1 MTEKKSA
8 PQSIMIVDDELI
20 VRESLTKWFRQDG
33 YRVESAEDA
42 NHALKL
48 MNEGPWDLALLDIK
62 MPGMS
67 GLDLQ
72 KRLKEIDK
80 NTSGIMIT
88 AFASVESAVQALKE
102 GAFDYVTKPI
112 DPEHLSH
119 LVTNAFKQRKLVEE
133 NVQLREQISGI
144 AKANEIVGESG
155 TGKELIAR
163 VIHANSN
170 RRYFP
175 IIAVNC
181 GAMAESLL
189 ESELFGHEKG
199 SFTGAQFRRKGKFEL
214 SDGGTIFL
222 DEIGSI
228 SQKMQ
233 VQLLRVL
240 ETKQFT
246 RVGGNEVISSD
257 FRVICATNRDL
268 EAAIKDRIKKGR
280 KPSAIILVH
289 LYGMPARTRDIF
301 DISGRYEIPLIEDAA
316 EALGSQYH
324 NRFCGT
330 FGQIGILSF
339 NGNKIITTSGGG
351 ALVSDNLKYVE
362 KAKFLATQARD
373 KAPHYQHSEV
383 GYNYRMSNIL
393 AGIGRG
399 QLEVLEK
406 RINARR
412 ENNQFYRSIL
422 GDYDFI
428 GFQNEPEG
436 HFSNFWLTS
445 IVIEENGRGISSEKI
460 RLIMD
465 SENIETR
472 PFWKPMHLQ
481 PVFKSYPAYLNGVSE
496 RLFNHGLCLP
506 SGSNLTDNEKGRIN
520 ECFTSIFS

>member
-80 NTSGIMIT
+80 NTSVIMIT

-119 LVTNAFKQRKLVEE
+119 LVTNALKQRKLVEE
-133 NVQLREQISGI
+133 NVQLREQISDI
-144 AKANEIVGESG
+144 AKANEIVGESQQVQKVIELAKTVSKTDTTVMLRGESG

-163 VIHANSN
+163 VIHANSI

-222 DEIGSI
+222 DEIGTI

-233 VQLLRVL
+233 VELLRVL

-268 EAAIKDRIKKGR
+268 EAAIKDGSFRED
-280 KPSAIILVH
+280 
-289 LYGMPARTRDIF
+289 LYYRLNVFTIVIPPLRERRQD
-301 DISGRYEIPLIEDAA
+301 IPLLAEYFCNKHAVAMHKAVTEISPNAMDIMVQYDWPGNVRELENVMERAMVLAKPPAIQHTDLPFQLASKAHGLQADSIAAIERAHI
-316 EALGSQYH
+316 EM
-324 NRFCGT
+324 
-330 FGQIGILSF
+330 ILHRSGW
-339 NGNKIITTSGGG
+339 NISRSADILDIDRVTLYNKISKYG
-351 ALVSDNLKYVE
+351 LK
-362 KAKFLATQARD
+362 
-373 KAPHYQHSEV
+373 
-383 GYNYRMSNIL
+383 
-393 AGIGRG
+393 
-399 QLEVLEK
+399 
-406 RINARR
+406 
-412 ENNQFYRSIL
+412 
-422 GDYDFI
+422 
-428 GFQNEPEG
+428 
-436 HFSNFWLTS
+436 
-445 IVIEENGRGISSEKI
+445 
-460 RLIMD
+460 
-465 SENIETR
+465 R
-472 PFWKPMHLQ
+472 P
-481 PVFKSYPAYLNGVSE
+481 
-496 RLFNHGLCLP
+496 
-506 SGSNLTDNEKGRIN
+506 
-520 ECFTSIFS
+520 

>member
-1 MTEKKSA
+1 MAEKKSE

-80 NTSGIMIT
+80 NTSVIMIT

-119 LVTNAFKQRKLVEE
+119 LVTNALKQRKLAEE
-133 NVQLREQISGI
+133 NVQLREQISDI
-144 AKANEIVGESG
+144 AKANEIVGESQQVQKVIELAKTVSKTDTTVMLRGESG

-163 VIHANSN
+163 VIHANSS

-181 GAMAESLL
+181 GAMVESLL

-222 DEIGSI
+222 DEIGTI

-233 VQLLRVL
+233 VELLRVL

-257 FRVICATNRDL
+257 FRVVCATNRDL
-268 EAAIKDRIKKGR
+268 EAAIKEGSFRED
-280 KPSAIILVH
+280 
-289 LYGMPARTRDIF
+289 LYYRLNVFTIVIPPLRERRQD
-301 DISGRYEIPLIEDAA
+301 IPLLAEYFCNKHATAMHKAVTEISPNAMDIMVQYDWPGNVRELENVMERAMVLAKPPAIQHTDLPFQLASKAHGLQADSIAAIERAHI
-316 EALGSQYH
+316 EM
-324 NRFCGT
+324 
-330 FGQIGILSF
+330 ILHRSGW
-339 NGNKIITTSGGG
+339 NISRSADILDIDRVTLYNKISKYG
-351 ALVSDNLKYVE
+351 LK
-362 KAKFLATQARD
+362 
-373 KAPHYQHSEV
+373 
-383 GYNYRMSNIL
+383 
-393 AGIGRG
+393 
-399 QLEVLEK
+399 
-406 RINARR
+406 
-412 ENNQFYRSIL
+412 
-422 GDYDFI
+422 
-428 GFQNEPEG
+428 
-436 HFSNFWLTS
+436 
-445 IVIEENGRGISSEKI
+445 
-460 RLIMD
+460 
-465 SENIETR
+465 R
-472 PFWKPMHLQ
+472 P
-481 PVFKSYPAYLNGVSE
+481 
-496 RLFNHGLCLP
+496 
-506 SGSNLTDNEKGRIN
+506 
-520 ECFTSIFS
+520 

>member
-1 MTEKKSA
+1 MAEKKSA

-80 NTSGIMIT
+80 NTSVIMIT

-119 LVTNAFKQRKLVEE
+119 LVTNALKQRKLVEE
-133 NVQLREQISGI
+133 NVQLREQISDI
-144 AKANEIVGESG
+144 AKANEIVGESQQVQKVIELAKTVSKTDTTVMLRGESG

-175 IIAVNC
+175 IIAVDC

-222 DEIGSI
+222 DEIGTI

-233 VQLLRVL
+233 VELLRVL

-257 FRVICATNRDL
+257 FRVVCATNRDL
-268 EAAIKDRIKKGR
+268 EAAIKEGSFRED
-280 KPSAIILVH
+280 
-289 LYGMPARTRDIF
+289 LYYRLNVFTIVIPPLRERRQD
-301 DISGRYEIPLIEDAA
+301 IPLLAEYFCNKHATAMHKAVTEISPNAMDIMVQYDWPGNVRELENVMERAMVLAKPPAIQHTDLPFQLASKAHGLQADSIAAIERAHI
-316 EALGSQYH
+316 EM
-324 NRFCGT
+324 
-330 FGQIGILSF
+330 ILHRSGW
-339 NGNKIITTSGGG
+339 NISRSADILDIDRVTLYNKISKYG
-351 ALVSDNLKYVE
+351 LK
-362 KAKFLATQARD
+362 
-373 KAPHYQHSEV
+373 
-383 GYNYRMSNIL
+383 
-393 AGIGRG
+393 
-399 QLEVLEK
+399 
-406 RINARR
+406 
-412 ENNQFYRSIL
+412 
-422 GDYDFI
+422 
-428 GFQNEPEG
+428 
-436 HFSNFWLTS
+436 
-445 IVIEENGRGISSEKI
+445 
-460 RLIMD
+460 
-465 SENIETR
+465 R
-472 PFWKPMHLQ
+472 P
-481 PVFKSYPAYLNGVSE
+481 
-496 RLFNHGLCLP
+496 
-506 SGSNLTDNEKGRIN
+506 
-520 ECFTSIFS
+520 

>member
-1 MTEKKSA
+1 MTEKKST
-8 PQSIMIVDDELI
+8 PHSIMIVDDELI

-42 NHALKL
+42 NHAIKL

-80 NTSGIMIT
+80 NTSVIMIT

-119 LVTNAFKQRKLVEE
+119 LVTNALKQKKLVEE

-144 AKANEIVGESG
+144 AKANEIVGESQQIQKVIELAKTVSKTDTTVMLRGESG

-163 VIHANSN
+163 VIHANST

-175 IIAVNC
+175 IIAVDC

-222 DEIGSI
+222 DEIGTI
-228 SQKMQ
+228 SPKMQ
-233 VQLLRVL
+233 VELLRVL

-268 EAAIKDRIKKGR
+268 EAAIKEGSFRED
-280 KPSAIILVH
+280 
-289 LYGMPARTRDIF
+289 LYYRLNVFTIVIPPLRERRQD
-301 DISGRYEIPLIEDAA
+301 IPLLAEYFRNKHASAMHKAVIEISPNTMDMLVQYDWPGNVRELENVIERAMVLAKPPAIQHTDLPFQLASKAHGLQADSIAA
-316 EALGSQYH
+316 IERAH
-324 NRFCGT
+324 
-330 FGQIGILSF
+330 IEMILHRSGW
-339 NGNKIITTSGGG
+339 NISRSADILDIDRVTLYNKITKYG
-351 ALVSDNLKYVE
+351 LK
-362 KAKFLATQARD
+362 
-373 KAPHYQHSEV
+373 
-383 GYNYRMSNIL
+383 
-393 AGIGRG
+393 
-399 QLEVLEK
+399 
-406 RINARR
+406 
-412 ENNQFYRSIL
+412 
-422 GDYDFI
+422 
-428 GFQNEPEG
+428 
-436 HFSNFWLTS
+436 
-445 IVIEENGRGISSEKI
+445 
-460 RLIMD
+460 
-465 SENIETR
+465 R
-472 PFWKPMHLQ
+472 P
-481 PVFKSYPAYLNGVSE
+481 
-496 RLFNHGLCLP
+496 
-506 SGSNLTDNEKGRIN
+506 
-520 ECFTSIFS
+520 